1 MAGTLTGPPQGG
13 FTLRAFLSP
22 DRLARQSANHPWLT
36 LGVWAAFIVLALGTA
51 SQLKITPSWEIRG
64 SDSQKAANLL
74 EERILGQSPAAE
86 TIVVQSATHTV
97 DAPEFQAF
105 VTRLTADIQALPG
118 TVSAVT
124 SVYETG
130 DQALVSADRHTTILP
145 ATLQGDIVEA
155 TDTVAPLSELLAERN
170 GHEGFT
176 VLTAG
181 DGSIWHDANHQFEK
195 DLSRGE
201 AIGLP
206 IALLVL
212 LIVFG
217 AAVAAGVPVILAL
230 LGILVSM
237 GITAVISQFIG
248 IDSSTINM
256 ITMIGLAVGI
266 DYTLFIVERFREER
280 AAGLEKVDAVVAAGN
295 TASRAVLFS
304 GITVII
310 ALAGLVIVPASMF
323 GGMAI
328 GAITVVIA
336 AVAVALTLLPA
347 VLSLLGDRINWLRLP
362 GRKTKSE
369 QPIDSGFFGKTTM
382 LVMRHPW
389 IAATTSVA
397 LLVAMALPYARIN
410 IGSLGL
416 STFPQHL
423 QSAQAFNVLNEEFSA
438 GLIDP
443 AEVVIEG
450 NADSAEVSLAVAN
463 LRKSIAEDGDF
474 STMSTLTTVEGG
486 QYGYFTVLL
495 NGDATSERAMDAL
508 RRLRGEYIP
517 AAFGNTGSEVYVGG
531 GTAQNVDYIDTMEQY
546 LPIVIA
552 FVLTLSFILL
562 TMVFR
567 SIVIPVKAIIMNL
580 LSVGAAYGLVVLV
593 FQEGVGA
600 SLLGFHQADQVE
612 AFLPVFLFAVLF
624 GLSMDYHV
632 FLLSRIQERFLQTGD
647 NAAAVAHGLRSTA
660 HIITGAAA
668 IMMAVFSGF
677 ALGDMIAL
685 QQVGFGLAVAVFL
698 DATVVRSVL
707 VPASMELLGSRNWY
721 LPSWLEWMPR
731 ISVEGPARHTAGRV
745 PSHEALAFELG
756 PILTSGD

>member
-1 MAGTLTGPPQGG
+1 VP
-13 FTLRAFLSP
+13 RA
-22 DRLARQSANHPWLT
+22 R
-36 LGVWAAFIVLALGTA
+36 
-51 SQLKITPSWEIRG
+51 
-64 SDSQKAANLL
+64 
-74 EERILGQSPAAE
+74 
-86 TIVVQSATHTV
+86 
-97 DAPEFQAF
+97 
-105 VTRLTADIQALPG
+105 
-118 TVSAVT
+118 
-124 SVYETG
+124 
-130 DQALVSADRHTTILP
+130 
-145 ATLQGDIVEA
+145 
-155 TDTVAPLSELLAERN
+155 
-170 GHEGFT
+170 
-176 VLTAG
+176 
-181 DGSIWHDANHQFEK
+181 
-195 DLSRGE
+195 
-201 AIGLP
+201 
-206 IALLVL
+206 
-212 LIVFG
+212 
-217 AAVAAGVPVILAL
+217 
-230 LGILVSM
+230 
-237 GITAVISQFIG
+237 
-248 IDSSTINM
+248 
-256 ITMIGLAVGI
+256 
-266 DYTLFIVERFREER
+266 
-280 AAGLEKVDAVVAAGN
+280 EKVDAVVAAGN

-310 ALAGLVIVPASMF
+310 ALAGLIIVPASMF
-323 GGMAI
+323 AGMAI

-410 IGSLGL
+410 IGALGI

-423 QSAQAFNVLNEEFSA
+423 QSVQAFNVLNEEFSA

-443 AEVVIEG
+443 AEVVIE
-450 NADSAEVSLAVAN
+450 A
-463 LRKSIAEDGDF
+463 
-474 STMSTLTTVEGG
+474 TSTLPRFPSRSPTCVSPSPKMATSHHVHPHHRRGRS
-486 QYGYFTVLL
+486 VRLLHRLL

-508 RRLRGEYIP
+508 RRLRSDYIP
-517 AAFGNTGSEVYVGG
+517 AAFGNTGAEVYVGG
-531 GTAQNVDYIDTMEQY
+531 GTAANVDYIDCMKQY

-600 SLLGFHQADQVE
+600 DLLGFHQADHVE